1 MDVSQLDG
9 LDHVAVPS
17 SDIERTI
24 SFYKGLG
31 FSVLYRTINEKSGGK
46 VAFLGL
52 GGFVI
57 ETYEVKEVS
66 GINGAVDHFALRV
79 RNIDSLYSD
88 AEKEGFVVTTDGIE
102 SLPFW
107 EKGVRFFKIKGPDN
121 ESIEFMEKL

>member
-1 MDVSQLDG
+1 MDVSKIRG

-17 SDIERTI
+17 SDIEKTI

-31 FSVLYRTINEKSGGK
+31 FSVLYRTINEKSNEK

-52 GGFVI
+52 GDFVI

-66 GINGAVDHFALRV
+66 GKNGAVDHFALSV
-79 RNIDSLYSD
+79 CDIDSLFSE
-88 AEKEGFVVTTDGIE
+88 ALKEGYEITTDGIE

-107 EKGVRFFKIKGPDN
+107 ERGVRFFKLKGPDN
-121 ESIEFMEKL
+121 ESIEFLEKL